1 MPLLSQQ
8 FDECSPLVTDAEVG
22 NQASWEAFGNRPFA
36 APEDDVVAHV
46 GESTPAVTV
55 RQRPEKC
62 RPGAA
67 LYWPLLLQLPSGI
80 LRPVSKVHPS
90 GGQDALR
97 RYPRSATYRGI
108 TFATTTEAARAVAL
122 TAWGSVGSTS
132 RAAWP
137 KRAAKASLPSGSR
150 SSPPSTWPCRDRM
163 PRRDSDLPALCD
175 CALTVSEVADL
186 SSSIRRRHASGVG
199 GEPGAPVVGSSSA
212 ERRLG

>member
-1 MPLLSQQ
+1 MPLLSEQ

-46 GESTPAVTV
+46 GKSTPAVTV

-80 LRPVSKVHPS
+80 L
-90 GGQDALR
+90 G
-97 RYPRSATYRGI
+97 
-108 TFATTTEAARAVAL
+108 
-122 TAWGSVGSTS
+122 
-132 RAAWP
+132 
-137 KRAAKASLPSGSR
+137 
-150 SSPPSTWPCRDRM
+150 
-163 PRRDSDLPALCD
+163 
-175 CALTVSEVADL
+175 
-186 SSSIRRRHASGVG
+186 
-199 GEPGAPVVGSSSA
+199 PGAPVIGSSSA